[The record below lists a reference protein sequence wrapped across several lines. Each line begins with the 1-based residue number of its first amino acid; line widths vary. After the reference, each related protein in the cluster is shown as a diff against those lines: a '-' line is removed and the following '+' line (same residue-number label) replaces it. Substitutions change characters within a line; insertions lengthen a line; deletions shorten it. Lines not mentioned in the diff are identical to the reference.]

1 MTTGKS
7 LDEKVAELAEKRDVF
22 ETIVETDGPFAPH
35 AENILT
41 LIDEW
46 KRGEL

>member
-1 MTTGKS
+1 MS
-7 LDEKVAELAEKRDVF
+7 ENFEKHAEELAEKRDVF
-22 ETIVETDGPFAPH
+22 ETIVETDGPFKPH

-46 KRGEL
+46 ERGEL